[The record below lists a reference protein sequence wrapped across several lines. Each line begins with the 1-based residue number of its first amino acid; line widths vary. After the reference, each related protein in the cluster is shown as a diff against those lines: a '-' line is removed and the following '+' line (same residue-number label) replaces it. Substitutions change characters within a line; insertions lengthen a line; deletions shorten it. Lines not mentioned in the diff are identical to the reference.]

1 MAQHNSNLPGW
12 NMMLTLS
19 TLQTLYSLL
28 CKVQLQ
34 VGSPSFAED
43 CKRLQQAKEE
53 IENAL
58 SLHNESK
65 T

>member
-1 MAQHNSNLPGW
+1 
-12 NMMLTLS
+12 MMLTLS

-53 IENAL
+53 IETAL
-58 SLHNESK
+58 NLHNESK